1 MSTAKPTMKA
11 DANETL
17 TSALKSTLERSGAL
31 ENIRAQVRSTVFE
44 CISESKS
51 MSGQESLPEPPI
63 ENVLINELIAEYL
76 EFNGY
81 NNSLSVFT
89 AESHTG
95 SGNSLG
101 HRFIRAELGLN
112 LLHRGKTLMY
122 DILAAMK
129 ARKKKEADA
138 EGGES

>member
-17 TSALKSTLERSGAL
+17 TAALKTTLERRGAL

-44 CISESKS
+44 CINESS
-51 MSGQESLPEPPI
+51 MPGQESLPEPPI

-129 ARKKKEADA
+129 ARKKKQADA